1 MQNKTPEEQKS
12 SVLKSLAIVGF
23 IGLIIVVSWLGMQ
36 LVQVLPTAINSLAS
50 LADSVY
56 NHTPVEVKTASNKSS
71 VNVDEAYTISWDVPK
86 PVGTFALSYAC
97 TPGLAVDIRIDGE
110 IKALNCDTNYNL
122 GSVSAAD
129 IVAKSERERF
139 TDFIYTIDFI
149 KTGNTTPAGSGTGR
163 VSIVNP
169 AIEES
174 ATETPDTPVTKPEV
188 TLPTTPTTPEE
199 PTIPPTPTKPVVT
212 PKPVAPTYVQEYVYG
227 IPTSNPS
234 GFTDLGTRHLGTG
247 MIIGGRF
254 VLATT
259 IDNDGQGAVQ
269 FEVKN
274 IGTKTSAAWNYT
286 VRLPNGEIYNA
297 PMQTPLAPQERLT
310 ATIGFSI
317 PNTTGVK
324 SYTVAVSVSSDAK
337 LANNSFSTNVPVGE

>member
-139 TDFIYTIDFI
+139 TDFIYTIDWNGTFARFDPNN
-149 KTGNTTPAGSGTGR
+149 GYSRTPLIT
-163 VSIVNP
+163 N
-169 AIEES
+169 
-174 ATETPDTPVTKPEV
+174 
-188 TLPTTPTTPEE
+188 L
-199 PTIPPTPTKPVVT
+199 
-212 PKPVAPTYVQEYVYG
+212 
-227 IPTSNPS
+227 
-234 GFTDLGTRHLGTG
+234 TRHDG
-247 MIIGGRF
+247 
-254 VLATT
+254 LAYVA
-259 IDNDGQGAVQ
+259 DA
-269 FEVKN
+269 
-274 IGTKTSAAWNYT
+274 
-286 VRLPNGEIYNA
+286 PN
-297 PMQTPLAPQERLT
+297 
-310 ATIGFSI
+310 
-317 PNTTGVK
+317 
-324 SYTVAVSVSSDAK
+324 
-337 LANNSFSTNVPVGE
+337 

>member
-1 MQNKTPEEQKS
+1 
-12 SVLKSLAIVGF
+12 
-23 IGLIIVVSWLGMQ
+23 
-36 LVQVLPTAINSLAS
+36 
-50 LADSVY
+50 
-56 NHTPVEVKTASNKSS
+56 
-71 VNVDEAYTISWDVPK
+71 
-86 PVGTFALSYAC
+86 
-97 TPGLAVDIRIDGE
+97 
-110 IKALNCDTNYNL
+110 
-122 GSVSAAD
+122 
-129 IVAKSERERF
+129 
-139 TDFIYTIDFI
+139 
-149 KTGNTTPAGSGTGR
+149 
-163 VSIVNP
+163 
-169 AIEES
+169 
-174 ATETPDTPVTKPEV
+174 
-188 TLPTTPTTPEE
+188 
-199 PTIPPTPTKPVVT
+199 
-212 PKPVAPTYVQEYVYG
+212 VYG